1 MELQLINAQF
11 DAKDAL
17 DILTQMFNVKIKYH
31 ENKITGASCEEE
43 IKMRENKIKSLQ
55 KEISDAGRFIKNGN
69 KNSIEAKI
77 KLTY

>member
-1 MELQLINAQF
+1 MELQLINGQF

-31 ENKITGASCEEE
+31 ENKITGASSEEE

-69 KNSIEAKI
+69 KNN
-77 KLTY
+77 YWR

>member
-31 ENKITGASCEEE
+31 ENKITGASSEEE
-43 IKMRENKIKSLQ
+43 IKMHRI
-55 KEISDAGRFIKNGN
+55 ISYLLSSTQTNQTTH
-69 KNSIEAKI
+69 S
-77 KLTY
+77 T